1 MTSVNNDNNNSYVR
15 LFSFLYS
22 IIDIGHLQLIRDIL
36 KDSHFDDTKWFDL
49 GLSLKLQ
56 YNDLN
61 IFRKT
66 SYADDASRCL
76 MECLALWLK
85 SGPITSQVLVN
96 ALRDVG
102 QNNASESVR
111 KICKYVIILL

>member
-22 IIDIGHLQLIRDIL
+22 IIDIRHLQLIRDIL

-49 GLSLKLQ
+49 GLKLKLH

-61 IFRKT
+61 IFRSA
-66 SYADDASRCL
+66 SYVDDASRCL

-85 SGPITSQVLVN
+85 SGPTTSQVLVN